1 MSDQRDDAVPVTAP
15 ASPAAEPSL
24 GRRAVRGAAVT
35 VLGQG
40 GRILLQM
47 ASVVVLARLLAPSE
61 FGLLAMVLLFVGLGE
76 IFRDFGLSS
85 AAIQAPSVSREQRD
99 LLFWANT
106 AIGVV
111 LAVVIFA
118 GADLIALLFGQP
130 ALAPIA
136 RALSVTFIV
145 NGMATQYRAGLNR
158 RMQFRALAVVS
169 VAAQAVGLVLAVVTA
184 VAGAGYWAL
193 VAQQIA
199 IAVASLL
206 LFAWYGRWFPGPPRR
221 GVPMRGFFR
230 YGWQL
235 MATQL
240 IGYASN
246 NTDNLII
253 GLRFGVEPLGLYN
266 RAFQLLMNPLNQLR
280 TPATTVA
287 LPVLSRLQD
296 DDERFSAF
304 VLRAQLVLAIGFG
317 PALAVA
323 SGASVPLI
331 QLFLGDQWLAAA
343 PLFALLCLAAILQ
356 MLAFVGYWIYLSR
369 GLTSQLL
376 QYTLVAFTIKVA
388 AIVVGSQ
395 WGLLGVAVGY
405 LVAPALSWPLSLWW
419 VSRYAPVSLTR
430 LWMQAV
436 RTLLL
441 SALAGAAS
449 FAVARWFDGPA
460 VVVLLAAVLA
470 GACAV
475 AVAAIVPAVRRDLV
489 TVGSSM
495 SGILGS
501 KIGRVMNRRQG
512 GSRR

>member
-1 MSDQRDDAVPVTAP
+1 MTVPGLGDPNRSRDPST
-15 ASPAAEPSL
+15 SL
-24 GRRAVRGAAVT
+24 GRRAMRGAAVT

-85 AAIQAPSVSREQRD
+85 AAVQAPSLSREQRD

-106 AIGVV
+106 GIGVA
-111 LAVVIFA
+111 LAVIIFA
-118 GADLIALLFGQP
+118 GAGLIADLFGQP
-130 ALAPIA
+130 ALTPIA
-136 RALSVTFIV
+136 QALAVTFVV

-169 VAAQAVGLVLAVVTA
+169 VAAQAVGLVVAVLAA
-184 VAGAGYWAL
+184 IGGAGYWAL

-199 IAVASLL
+199 IAVASLV
-206 LFAWYGRWFPGPPRR
+206 LFVGYARWIPGKPRR

-296 DDERFSAF
+296 DDDRFSAF
-304 VLRAQLVLAIGFG
+304 IVRAQLVLAVSFG
-317 PALAVA
+317 PALAIA
-323 SGASVPLI
+323 AGAAAPLV
-331 QLFLGDQWLAAA
+331 QLFLGPQWTAAG
-343 PLFALLCLAAILQ
+343 PLFALLCVAAVMQ

-369 GLTSQLL
+369 GLTGQLL
-376 QYTLVAFTIKVA
+376 QYTLVAFVIKVA
-388 AIVVGSQ
+388 SIVIGSN
-395 WGLLGVAVGY
+395 WGLLGVAIGY
-405 LVAPALSWPLSLWW
+405 AVAPTVSWPLSLWW
-419 VSRYAPVSLTR
+419 VARYAPVPLGR
-430 LWMQAV
+430 LWIQAIRILMV
-436 RTLLL
+436 ST
-441 SALAGAAS
+441 AAGLTS
-449 FAVARWFDGPA
+449 FAVTRVFPDLPPA
-460 VVVLLAAVLA
+460 LSVAMGLTA
-470 GACAV
+470 GISAV
-475 AVAAIVPAVRRDLV
+475 AVAAVVPSVRQDLR
-489 TVGSSM
+489 TVWSTA
-495 SGILGS
+495 SGLLG
-501 KIGRVMNRRQG
+501 RRLHRG
-512 GSRR
+512 ARTRSGHD